1 MFGAVHCSMNPKQ
14 LNPAC
19 SDLRRRTLL
28 KSDQQGLN
36 LGMGLWSSV
45 PRVPDVL
52 RVLVAAPS
60 TYLPGAASC
69 GTNVVSSKP
78 SDPNIDF
85 GRELHLF
92 SPKSPLILRHR
103 DASTAASISC
113 YRMSLAVSC
122 LSSTRYSYPVAA

>member
-1 MFGAVHCSMNPKQ
+1 MYGVVHCSGNPKQ
-14 LNPAC
+14 LGPVC

-28 KSDQQGLN
+28 KSDQQCMN
-36 LGMGLWSSV
+36 LGMGLRPCV
-45 PRVPDVL
+45 LRIPDVQ
-52 RVLVAAPS
+52 RVLVVAPS
-60 TYLPGAASC
+60 PYLPGASSC
-69 GTNVVSSKP
+69 GPNLASSKP

-113 YRMSLAVSC
+113 Y
-122 LSSTRYSYPVAA
+122 